1 MRMSRVQ
8 RGAFVAA
15 VVLLV
20 TALGGCG
27 SVGVHSDRPKVLTT
41 FTVLA
46 DIARNV
52 GGSHAEAVSLTKLGA
67 EIHGYEPTPGDLHK
81 AMDASLVVVNGL
93 HLDDWF
99 ERFLADMG
107 VPRIVASDGIEPM
120 HISEIPGATAD
131 DADRPNP
138 HAWMSPSAAKVYAAN
153 IAAGLARVDPDH
165 AEDYRRNAA
174 QYGRQLDAEQ
184 QRLIDAVATLPDN
197 ERALVSCEGAFSY
210 LARDTGLTEH
220 YIWPVNS
227 EQEATPQQMRRTV
240 EFVRARDVPAVFC
253 ESTVNDAPMR
263 QVQADTGARYGGTL
277 YVDSLSEADG
287 PVPTYLDLLRHDIS
301 TIVAGLTGKDLDRA
315 EP

>member
-1 MRMSRVQ
+1 MV
-8 RGAFVAA
+8 
-15 VVLLV
+15 VVLSIACSACETRDLP
-20 TALGGCG
+20 
-27 SVGVHSDRPKVLTT
+27 DRPRVLAT

-52 GGSHAEAVSLTKLGA
+52 AGDHADVSSLTKFGA

-81 AMDASLVVVNGL
+81 AADASLVVVNGL

-99 ERFLADMG
+99 ERFLSDID

-120 HISEIPGATAD
+120 PITEDPGTSHATGK
-131 DADRPNP
+131 PNP
-138 HAWMSPSAAKVYAAN
+138 HAWMSPVEAKTYADN
-153 IAAGLARVDPDH
+153 IARGLARVDPDH
-165 AEDYRRNAA
+165 AVDYRENADR
-174 QYGRQLDAEQ
+174 YGARLDVERA
-184 QRLIDAVATLPDN
+184 RLLTAVAALPDN

-240 EFVRARDVPAVFC
+240 EFVRDRHVPAVFC

-263 QVQADTGARYGGTL
+263 QVQRATDARFGGTL
-277 YVDSLSEADG
+277 YVDSLSEPNG
-287 PVPTYLDLLRHDIS
+287 PVPTYLRLLRHDLS
-301 TIVAGLTGKDLDRA
+301 TVIGGLTGMDGDRVA
-315 EP
+315 P

>member
-1 MRMSRVQ
+1 MSPVR
-8 RGAFVAA
+8 RGALITA
-15 VVLLV
+15 VVLLAATLGACS
-20 TALGGCG
+20 TA
-27 SVGVHSDRPKVLTT
+27 GVDRDHPKVLTT

-46 DIARNV
+46 DIAGNV
-52 GGSHAEAVSLTKLGA
+52 AGPHAEAVSLTKFGA

-99 ERFLADMG
+99 ERFLTDID
-107 VPRIVASDGIEPM
+107 VPRIVASDGIDPM
-120 HISEIPGATAD
+120 HISDIPGATASD
-131 DADRPNP
+131 VDRPNP
-138 HAWMSPSAAKVYAAN
+138 HAWMSPIAAKVYADN

-165 AEDYRRNAA
+165 ADDYRRNAV

-184 QRLIDAVATLPDN
+184 QRLIDAVATLPAN

-240 EFVRARDVPAVFC
+240 DFVRDRAVPAVFC

-263 QVQADTGARYGGTL
+263 QVQGDTGARYGGTL

-301 TIVAGLTGKDLDRA
+301 TIVAGLTGKDADHV